1 MTNLYQKKEKRR
13 KLITPENAVLFIPIF
28 SSIIIMIT
36 ILSGFLVPQ
45 SLKVKQRLEQ
55 KKFLEE
61 KISFIPIYENKLK
74 ELEHK
79 KTKVLS
85 QQGRLIGLV
94 AGEKDL
100 KTLLNQINSITINNN
115 IKIIEV
121 KPIIEKKLI
130 TSRKKDNKNA
140 TNDPLLQPSLYK
152 YSFKLI
158 VEGKYN
164 DIIEMLRE
172 IEMLETFIIANNLQ
186 VQIVKNIQ
194 NSLNNTTKRND
205 IDILTKLIV
214 ELTSYGRKTI

>member
-194 NSLNNTTKRND
+194 NSLKNTSKRND